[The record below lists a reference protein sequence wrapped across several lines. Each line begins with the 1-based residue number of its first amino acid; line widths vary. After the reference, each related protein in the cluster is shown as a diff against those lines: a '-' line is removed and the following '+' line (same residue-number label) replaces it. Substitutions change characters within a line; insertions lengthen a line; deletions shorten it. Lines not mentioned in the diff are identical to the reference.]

1 MDDYDEEE
9 LKQNLLEK
17 RYSIPIAVLLF
28 IQIVT
33 FTITFIVCSIITK
46 TFEGAWFSMILI
58 YDAICVWYILFVYN
72 YYKKKKKKEAN
83 KKQTCN
89 NKKDE

>member
-28 IQIVT
+28 ILGVT
-33 FTITFIVCSIITK
+33 LTITFIVGSIITK
-46 TFEGAWFSMILI
+46 TFEGAWFSIVLI

-83 KKQTCN
+83 KK
-89 NKKDE
+89 